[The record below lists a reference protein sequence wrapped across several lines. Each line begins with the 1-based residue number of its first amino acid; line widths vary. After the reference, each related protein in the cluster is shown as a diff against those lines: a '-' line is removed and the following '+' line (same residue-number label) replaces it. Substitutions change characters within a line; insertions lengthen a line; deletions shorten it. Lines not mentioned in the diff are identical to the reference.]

1 MFLHLIKSARKHIS
15 VIILV
20 LFILNLSILCFAPR
34 FGMSIRDIRD
44 PINPYIFQ
52 RQQRTDGQ
60 TTAIYQSLDSNLQI
74 TYSNRLVRTLK
85 ITIDND
91 TSYIV
96 NVNIDGGT
104 SGEPQWPQGSTMDF
118 ILSDI
123 IWRDSSGI
131 LYLRYILSAGAILV
145 CSIYIIKAKYKK

>member
-1 MFLHLIKSARKHIS
+1 MFLHLLKSIRKHIGF
-15 VIILV
+15 IIL
-20 LFILNLSILCFAPR
+20 ILLIANFSILCFVPR

-44 PINPYIFQ
+44 PANPYIFQ
-52 RQQRTDGQ
+52 RQQRTNGQ
-60 TTAIYQSLDSNLQI
+60 TTAIYQSLDGNLQI
-74 TYSNRLVRTLK
+74 IYSNRLTRTLK
-85 ITIDND
+85 IIIDND

-96 NVNIDGGT
+96 KVNIDGGI
-104 SGEPQWPQGSTMDF
+104 SGEPQWPQGSAMDS

-145 CSIYIIKAKYKK
+145 CSIYIIKVKYKK